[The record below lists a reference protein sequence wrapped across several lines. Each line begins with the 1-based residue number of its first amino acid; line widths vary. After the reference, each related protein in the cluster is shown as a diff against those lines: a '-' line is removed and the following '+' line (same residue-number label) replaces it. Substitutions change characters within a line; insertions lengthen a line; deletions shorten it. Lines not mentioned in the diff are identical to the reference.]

1 MVPNAGDW
9 NFQFSPT
16 GMDPMDPIL
25 DPTEC
30 RFINILLMIS
40 FSHNQI
46 LSLSSGFSTAEPLT
60 KWSCKGFTAKFTS
73 TLMLAILTHSKDVCS
88 LLQ

>member
-1 MVPNAGDW
+1 MVPNVGDC
-9 NFQFSPT
+9 NFQFLPT
-16 GMDPMDPIL
+16 GVDPMDPIL

-46 LSLSSGFSTAEPLT
+46 LWLSSFLNSRTFH
-60 KWSCKGFTAKFTS
+60 K
-73 TLMLAILTHSKDVCS
+73 MV
-88 LLQ
+88 LQRINC

>member
-1 MVPNAGDW
+1 MVPNTGDC
-9 NFQFSPT
+9 NFQFLPT

-46 LSLSSGFSTAEPLT
+46 LWLSSFLNSRTFDKMVLQRSNCLIYINSNASNIDSYL
-60 KWSCKGFTAKFTS
+60 
-73 TLMLAILTHSKDVCS
+73 CS

>member
-1 MVPNAGDW
+1 MVPNVGDC
-9 NFQFSPT
+9 NFQFLPT
-16 GMDPMDPIL
+16 GVDPMDPIL

-46 LSLSSGFSTAEPLT
+46 LWLKLSQQQNLPQNGL
-60 KWSCKGFTAKFTS
+60 AK
-73 TLMLAILTHSKDVCS
+73 D
-88 LLQ
+88 